1 MMYTPDAVEAV
12 IRLMEADPARLKQRN
27 AFNITAVSV
36 DPEDIAAA
44 IRRHRSDFAIDYRV
58 DPARQAIAE
67 NWPDTIDATCAA
79 REWGFSAAYDLERMT
94 GDMLEKLAPNRARPS
109 SAGSAVVR
117 RVFFC
122 AKALPFPNGIVYMD
136 ILQTI

>member
-79 REWGFSAAYDLERMT
+79 REWGFSAAYGLDRMT
-94 GDMLEKLAPNRARPS
+94 ADMLEKLAQKRALAHRPQE
-109 SAGSAVVR
+109 V
-117 RVFFC
+117 
-122 AKALPFPNGIVYMD
+122 
-136 ILQTI
+136 Q